1 MSRRV
6 LWYRRVCASASAFS
20 LLGLGAL
27 TTGDQRYWGFLWFLG
42 FLLFLVPAKPLGEPN
57 ACPIK

>member
-1 MSRRV
+1 
-6 LWYRRVCASASAFS
+6 VCASASAFS